1 LRNIPFK
8 RKKLLEVSSKGK
20 LPPSFYKAVCF
31 ESAIVECK
39 SQSSIGLADD
49 AQVINYLALTPP
61 FKKICVHLRKSAAK
75 NPPKSLQ
82 KNLRLKNPF
91 AFSGSLLRFLLP
103 DPAGS
108 R

>member
-39 SQSSIGLADD
+39 SQSSIGPADD
-49 AQVINYLALTPP
+49 AQVINYLALTGLQRAILLNFGAP
-61 FKKICVHLRKSAAK
+61 
-75 NPPKSLQ
+75 SLQ
-82 KNLRLKNPF
+82 KNLRPS
-91 AFSGSLLRFLLP
+91 A
-103 DPAGS
+103 
-108 R
+108 